1 MSLIERLNE
10 DMKQA
15 MKAKEKL
22 KLSVIRMI
30 KASLQNE
37 RIQLGVHELSE
48 DEELTILSREMKQ
61 RTDSIKEFQEA
72 GREDLTK
79 KLEDEIKI
87 LQDYMQEQLSDEE
100 LAEIVKTTISEV
112 NATSKKDFGKVMG
125 QVMHKEKGKTD
136 GSKVQKLVQEYQSKK
151 QKRWIQSSETSSG
164 IFKLSF
170 FIRNKIVKILF
181 YYPILPNGME
191 RIFLGS
197 TIYGVGGKN
206 PLAPFFSIKIENK

>member
-1 MSLIERLNE
+1 MYEMSLVEKLNE

-72 GREDLTK
+72 GREDLSK

-87 LQDYMQEQLSDEE
+87 LEAYMPEQLSDEE

-125 QVMHKEKGKTD
+125 QVMPKVKGKTD
-136 GSKVQKLVQEYQSKK
+136 GSKVQKLVQEY
-151 QKRWIQSSETSSG
+151 
-164 IFKLSF
+164 LS
-170 FIRNKIVKILF
+170 
-181 YYPILPNGME
+181 
-191 RIFLGS
+191 
-197 TIYGVGGKN
+197 
-206 PLAPFFSIKIENK
+206 

>member
-79 KLEDEIKI
+79 RLEDEIKI
-87 LQDYMQEQLSDEE
+87 LQAYMPEQLSDEE

-125 QVMHKEKGKTD
+125 QVMPKVKGKTD
-136 GSKVQKLVQEYQSKK
+136 GSKVQKLVQEY
-151 QKRWIQSSETSSG
+151 
-164 IFKLSF
+164 LS
-170 FIRNKIVKILF
+170 
-181 YYPILPNGME
+181 
-191 RIFLGS
+191 
-197 TIYGVGGKN
+197 
-206 PLAPFFSIKIENK
+206 

>member
-37 RIQLGVHELSE
+37 KIQLGVHELSE

-87 LQDYMQEQLSDEE
+87 LQAYMPEQLSDEE

-125 QVMHKEKGKTD
+125 QVMPKVKGKTD
-136 GSKVQKLVQEYQSKK
+136 GSKVQKLVQEY
-151 QKRWIQSSETSSG
+151 
-164 IFKLSF
+164 LS
-170 FIRNKIVKILF
+170 
-181 YYPILPNGME
+181 
-191 RIFLGS
+191 
-197 TIYGVGGKN
+197 
-206 PLAPFFSIKIENK
+206 

>member
-22 KLSVIRMI
+22 RHSVIRMI

-37 RIQLGVHELSE
+37 IIQLGVHELSE
-48 DEELTILSREMKQ
+48 DEELTIFSRAMKQ
-61 RTDSIKEFQEA
+61 RTDCRKEIREP
-72 GREDLTK
+72 GREELTK

-87 LQDYMQEQLSDEE
+87 LQAYMPEQLSDEE

-125 QVMHKEKGKTD
+125 QVMPKVKGKTD
-136 GSKVQKLVQEYQSKK
+136 GSKVQKLVQEY
-151 QKRWIQSSETSSG
+151 
-164 IFKLSF
+164 LS
-170 FIRNKIVKILF
+170 
-181 YYPILPNGME
+181 
-191 RIFLGS
+191 
-197 TIYGVGGKN
+197 
-206 PLAPFFSIKIENK
+206 

>member
-1 MSLIERLNE
+1 MSLVEKLNE

-72 GREDLTK
+72 GREDLSK

-87 LQDYMQEQLSDEE
+87 LEAYMPEQLSDEE

-125 QVMHKEKGKTD
+125 QVMPKVKGKTD
-136 GSKVQKLVQEYQSKK
+136 GSKVQKLVQEY
-151 QKRWIQSSETSSG
+151 
-164 IFKLSF
+164 LS
-170 FIRNKIVKILF
+170 
-181 YYPILPNGME
+181 
-191 RIFLGS
+191 
-197 TIYGVGGKN
+197 
-206 PLAPFFSIKIENK
+206 

>member
-48 DEELTILSREMKQ
+48 DDEL
-61 RTDSIKEFQEA
+61 
-72 GREDLTK
+72 
-79 KLEDEIKI
+79 KI
-87 LQDYMQEQLSDEE
+87 LQAYMPEQLSDEE

-125 QVMHKEKGKTD
+125 QVMPKVKGKTD
-136 GSKVQKLVQEYQSKK
+136 GSKVQKLVQEY
-151 QKRWIQSSETSSG
+151 
-164 IFKLSF
+164 LS
-170 FIRNKIVKILF
+170 
-181 YYPILPNGME
+181 
-191 RIFLGS
+191 
-197 TIYGVGGKN
+197 
-206 PLAPFFSIKIENK
+206 

>member
-1 MSLIERLNE
+1 VSLVERLNE

-48 DEELTILSREMKQ
+48 DDELTILSREMKQ

-87 LQDYMQEQLSDEE
+87 LQAYMPEQLSDEE

-125 QVMHKEKGKTD
+125 KVMPKVKGKTD
-136 GSKVQKLVQEYQSKK
+136 GSKVQKLVQEY
-151 QKRWIQSSETSSG
+151 
-164 IFKLSF
+164 LS
-170 FIRNKIVKILF
+170 
-181 YYPILPNGME
+181 
-191 RIFLGS
+191 
-197 TIYGVGGKN
+197 
-206 PLAPFFSIKIENK
+206 

>member
-1 MSLIERLNE
+1 MYEVSLVERLNE

-48 DEELTILSREMKQ
+48 DDELTILSREMKQ

-87 LQDYMQEQLSDEE
+87 LQAYMPEQLSDEE

-125 QVMHKEKGKTD
+125 KVMPKVKGKTD
-136 GSKVQKLVQEYQSKK
+136 GSKVQKLVQEY
-151 QKRWIQSSETSSG
+151 
-164 IFKLSF
+164 LS
-170 FIRNKIVKILF
+170 
-181 YYPILPNGME
+181 
-191 RIFLGS
+191 
-197 TIYGVGGKN
+197 
-206 PLAPFFSIKIENK
+206 

>member
-87 LQDYMQEQLSDEE
+87 LQAYMPEQLSDEE

-125 QVMHKEKGKTD
+125 QVMPKVKGKTD
-136 GSKVQKLVQEYQSKK
+136 GSKVQKLVQEY
-151 QKRWIQSSETSSG
+151 
-164 IFKLSF
+164 LS
-170 FIRNKIVKILF
+170 
-181 YYPILPNGME
+181 
-191 RIFLGS
+191 
-197 TIYGVGGKN
+197 
-206 PLAPFFSIKIENK
+206 

>member
-87 LQDYMQEQLSDEE
+87 LQAYMPEQLSDEE
-100 LAEIVKTTISEV
+100 LTEIVTTTISEL
-112 NATSKKDFGKVMG
+112 NATSKKDFGTVMR
-125 QVMHKEKGKTD
+125 QVMPKVKGKND
-136 GSKVQKLVQEYQSKK
+136 GTKVQKLVQEYLSYH
-151 QKRWIQSSETSSG
+151 SSLE
-164 IFKLSF
+164 IKL
-170 FIRNKIVKILF
+170 
-181 YYPILPNGME
+181 
-191 RIFLGS
+191 
-197 TIYGVGGKN
+197 
-206 PLAPFFSIKIENK
+206 

>member
-1 MSLIERLNE
+1 E

-79 KLEDEIKI
+79 SLVDEIKI
-87 LQDYMQEQLSDEE
+87 LQAYMPEQLSDEK
-100 LAEIVKTTISEV
+100 LAEIDKTTISEV
-112 NATSKKDFGKVMG
+112 NDTSKKDFRKVMG
-125 QVMHKEKGKTD
+125 QVIHKVKGKTD
-136 GSKVQKLVQEYQSKK
+136 GSKVQKIGK
-151 QKRWIQSSETSSG
+151 QY
-164 IFKLSF
+164 LS
-170 FIRNKIVKILF
+170 
-181 YYPILPNGME
+181 
-191 RIFLGS
+191 
-197 TIYGVGGKN
+197 
-206 PLAPFFSIKIENK
+206 